1 MSFNLSTEEFLWDKY
16 FLRYGPKRRR
26 RREYIKFCIAAIVS
40 GLSDRL
46 EKTRRTDTFYL
57 YFNMDVGT
65 ADTTEIL
72 PTP

>member
-16 FLRYGPKRRR
+16 FLRYGPKRRH

-40 GLSDRL
+40 GLRDRL
-46 EKTRRTDTFYL
+46 EKTKRTDTFYL
-57 YFNMDVGT
+57 YFNTDVGT
-65 ADTTEIL
+65 EDTTEML